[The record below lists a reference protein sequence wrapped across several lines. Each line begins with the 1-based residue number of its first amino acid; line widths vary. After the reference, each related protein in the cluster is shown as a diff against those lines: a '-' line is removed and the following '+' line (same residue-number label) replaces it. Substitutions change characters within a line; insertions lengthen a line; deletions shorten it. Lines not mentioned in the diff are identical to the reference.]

1 MVWSLVRF
9 EADEVIVV
17 RTQSPQRGAPWAWT
31 LPGVLGYSQLVWMI
45 PPALLGEE
53 VDMGDSET
61 RLALVTGG
69 SFGLGLA
76 LCRHL
81 IAANYAVLAC
91 GRSQDRLQQAA
102 AELLGLRTLPADIT
116 QAADCDR
123 LFDAI
128 GSAAEPLE
136 LLVNNAAISRAH
148 DYTSDYTLQQDR
160 ARDEI
165 ETNFA
170 APVELIRR
178 FLALRREKGWEAR
191 PATIANVSTP
201 GALFPL
207 EPNPIYSCSKAGF
220 HFFTSSLRRQLA
232 ETAVRVVEIFPPA
245 LDTGLAPDMNIP
257 GVEENGPEVIDEVA
271 QRSVEGILAG
281 DPLIL
286 PHPQSEALVSAVGDA
301 AERVADGVN
310 QTLSRKEDW
319 NRS

>member
-1 MVWSLVRF
+1 
-9 EADEVIVV
+9 
-17 RTQSPQRGAPWAWT
+17 
-31 LPGVLGYSQLVWMI
+31 
-45 PPALLGEE
+45 
-53 VDMGDSET
+53 MGDSGT

-76 LCRHL
+76 ICRHL
-81 IAANYAVLAC
+81 IAAKYTVLAC
-91 GRSQDRLQQAA
+91 GRNEERLEVAQ
-102 AELLGLRTLPADIT
+102 AELPELRTLAADIT
-116 QAADCDR
+116 KAADRDR

-128 GSAAEPLE
+128 GSAAEPLD

-148 DYTSDYTLQQDR
+148 DYTSDYTLQEDR

-165 ETNFA
+165 ETNFL
-170 APVELIRR
+170 APVELTRR
-178 FLALRREKGWEAR
+178 FLALRREKGWDAS

-220 HFFTSSLRRQLA
+220 HFFTSSLRRQLSD
-232 ETAVRVVEIFPPA
+232 TPVRVVEIFPPA

-257 GVEENGPEVIDEVA
+257 GIEANGPEMIDEVA

-281 DPLIL
+281 DATIL
-286 PHPQSEALVSAVGDA
+286 PHAQSEALVAAVGDA

-310 QTLSRKEDW
+310 QTLSRKDDW